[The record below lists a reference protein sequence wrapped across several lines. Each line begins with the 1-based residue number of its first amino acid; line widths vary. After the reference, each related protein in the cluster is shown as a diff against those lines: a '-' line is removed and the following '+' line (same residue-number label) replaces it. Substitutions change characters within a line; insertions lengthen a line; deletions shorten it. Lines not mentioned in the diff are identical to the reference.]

1 MAAWMVSELFA
12 EGGGDVAIALTPG
25 EGGVL
30 QVFAD
35 GDKIL
40 DKKAEGNTY
49 PDLPR
54 IKQLRAAVRD
64 RLAAGVAAAG

>member
-40 DKKAEGNTY
+40 DKKGRGEHI
-49 PDLPR
+49 P
-54 IKQLRAAVRD
+54 
-64 RLAAGVAAAG
+64 